1 MNLLSRLYIMAHLLE
16 QTQTVSEYPAQQMA
30 IYRKQK
36 HHYQSELWHETE
48 GGGIVEDNVCLGFMI
63 CCTQI
68 GPHFTYCCFKHREKN
83 QYSVL
88 LFLIFKRAILL
99 SASLYNSAA
108 CAFKRRT

>member
-68 GPHFTYCCFKHREKN
+68 GPHFTYCCFKHRGKKSIQRTAFSN
-83 QYSVL
+83 IQKSHFTVRFSVQQCRL
-88 LFLIFKRAILL
+88 CL
-99 SASLYNSAA
+99 
-108 CAFKRRT
+108 